1 MMHCGKRLRT
11 CLLTALALVLTMLWK
26 PVLARAVWQGDS
38 SRAAINIGLTGHT
51 GFIIPHSRDI
61 RDISGSNPWGIEADV
76 SLHFTNERAWQYLQ
90 GYPRLGAALAYYN
103 FDNPEVLGSA
113 YTLLLYAEPFLSAH
127 RRFSLSFRFGAGLAY
142 MDNIYDPDTNPDNL
156 FYSTRIS
163 FPLEI
168 NLLGNYRLSER
179 WMLRAGG
186 TYKHISNGGLRQPNK
201 GINFPSA
208 TLGLSYTL
216 RPATFPVR
224 QASAGMREQQKRHF
238 LVALFGTGKDRRDE
252 PSSKLPLLGITAYV
266 SQPIGRISALTGGAE
281 WIADYTLRK
290 YLEDDAEGR
299 NFQRGALL
307 VGHELR
313 IGRFR
318 FNQQLGV
325 YVYAPYK
332 ARDPVYQ
339 RWGLE
344 YHTDG
349 RMFYG
354 INLKAHR
361 HVADFLDAR
370 VGLRF

>member
-1 MMHCGKRLRT
+1 MMWAP
-11 CLLTALALVLTMLWK
+11 ALAG
-26 PVLARAVWQGDS
+26 AAWQSDS
-38 SRAAINIGLTGHT
+38 TRSAINIGLTGHS

-61 RDISGSNPWGIEADV
+61 KDISGSNPWGIEADM

-103 FDNPEVLGSA
+103 FDNPDVLGSA
-113 YTLLLYAEPFLSAH
+113 YTLLLYVEPFLSAH

-142 MDNIYDPDTNPDNL
+142 MDNIYHPETNPDNL
-156 FYSTRIS
+156 FYSTRVS
-163 FPLEI
+163 FPLEV
-168 NLLGNYRLSER
+168 NLLGNYQLNER

-208 TLGLSYTL
+208 TLGLNYAL
-216 RPATFPVR
+216 RPAAFPAR
-224 QASAGMREQQKRHF
+224 QASAGMREQQERNF
-238 LVALFGTGKDRRDE
+238 LVAVFGTGKDRRDE
-252 PSSKLPLLGITAYV
+252 PSRKLPLLGISAYV

-290 YLEDDAEGR
+290 HLKDEEDGR

-325 YVYAPYK
+325 YVYSPYK

-344 YHTDG
+344 YHTAG
-349 RMFYG
+349 HMFYG

-370 VGLRF
+370 VGFRF

>member
-1 MMHCGKRLRT
+1 MKEAGRFHINS
-11 CLLTALALVLTMLWK
+11 LTSAVLVLLMLCM
-26 PVLARAVWQGDS
+26 PVPASATLQSDS

-61 RDISGSNPWGIEADV
+61 RDISGSNPWGIEADM

-103 FDNPEVLGSA
+103 FDNPDILGSA
-113 YTLLLYAEPFLSAH
+113 YILLLYVEPFLSTH

-142 MDNIYDPDTNPDNL
+142 MDNIYDPETNPDNL

-201 GINFPSA
+201 GINFPSV
-208 TLGLSYTL
+208 TLGLNYAL
-216 RPATFPVR
+216 RPAAFPVR
-224 QASAGMREQQKRHF
+224 QLSAGMQELQERNF
-238 LVALFGTGKDRRDE
+238 LVAMFGTGKDRRDE
-252 PSSKLPLLGITAYV
+252 PSSKLPLLGITVYV

-290 YLEDDAEGR
+290 QLQNEEDRR

-325 YVYAPYK
+325 YVYSPYK

-344 YHTDG
+344 YHTNG

-370 VGLRF
+370 IGFRF